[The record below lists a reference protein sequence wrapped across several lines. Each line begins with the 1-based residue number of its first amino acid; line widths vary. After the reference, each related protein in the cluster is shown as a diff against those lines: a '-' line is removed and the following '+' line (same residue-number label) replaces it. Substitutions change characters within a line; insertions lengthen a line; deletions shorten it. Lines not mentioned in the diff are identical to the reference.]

1 MSDIQQMNTRLDGKI
16 ALVTGGT
23 KGIGKSIANRLSQ
36 AGATV
41 IITARSKPEN
51 ADNPYHFI
59 AADLS
64 QDGESDRIGAEI
76 HEKYGKVDILINN
89 LGGSSSPG
97 GGFGVLTNEHWTN
110 DYKLNLLAP
119 VSLDRALLP
128 KMLEAGNGV
137 IIHISSINSQLP
149 IWDLNMSYG
158 VAKAAL
164 DSYSKVLSNEVS
176 GKGIRVI
183 TVSPGPV
190 RTSAMEAVLD
200 QIAQSLDKTHDEAT
214 QIIMEKIGGIPIVR
228 IAEPQDIAELV
239 GFLVSPAAAY
249 ITGVNYI
256 IDGGTIPVVK

>member
-1 MSDIQQMNTRLDGKI
+1 MSHTPQKNTSLEGKI

-23 KGIGKSIANRLSQ
+23 KGIGKSIADRLAQ

-41 IITARSKPEN
+41 IITARSKSEE
-51 ADNPYHFI
+51 ANPSFHFI

-64 QDGESDRIGAEI
+64 IEGESARIASEI
-76 HEKYGKVDILINN
+76 HEKFGRVDILINN

-97 GGFGVLTNEHWTN
+97 GGFSVLTDEHWTN

-119 VSLDRALLP
+119 VSLDRAVLP

-137 IIHISSINSQLP
+137 IINISSINSQLP
-149 IWDLNMSYG
+149 LWDLNMSYG

-164 DSYSKVLSNEVS
+164 DSYSKVLSNEVA
-176 GKGIRVI
+176 GKGIRVV

-200 QIAQSLDKTHDEAT
+200 NLAKSLDKTVDEAT
-214 QIIMEKIGGIPIVR
+214 QIIMDKIGGIPIGR

>member
-1 MSDIQQMNTRLDGKI
+1 MSNVQQINTRLDGKI

-23 KGIGKSIANRLSQ
+23 KGIGKSIADRLAQ

-41 IITARSKPEN
+41 IITARSKPE
-51 ADNPYHFI
+51 DTDQSYHFI

-64 QDGESDRIGAEI
+64 KDGESARIGDEI
-76 HEKYGKVDILINN
+76 HEKFGKVDILINN

-97 GGFGVLTNEHWTN
+97 GGFSVLTNEHWTN

-119 VSLDRALLP
+119 VSLDRAILP
-128 KMLEAGNGV
+128 GMLEAGSGV

-176 GKGIRVI
+176 GKGVRVV

-190 RTSAMEAVLD
+190 RTGAMEAVLD
-200 QIAQSLDKTHDEAT
+200 QLAKSLDKTIDEAT
-214 QIIMEKIGGIPIVR
+214 QLIMDKIGGIPIGR